1 MTARA
6 PAAWGGLVIA
16 ITLATRA
23 IVYAL
28 APRSLQ
34 ALRLGS
40 RLGGPRPVYV
50 IAAALIA
57 GGALAAFLLWL
68 ACLGVRERW
77 ALDAPETRGQRPRL
91 AFGRF
96 AGRAVGLWVGSSL
109 AFAALESYEHVRA
122 GLGFHGLACL
132 IGPVHVDALP
142 VTAGLALVVAA
153 IVTAVEHA
161 LRWAR
166 RVVARVLGA
175 RPRPARARLVHLG
188 VSRER
193 PAIRTVLVPG
203 PLLPRPPPFAL
214 AATSN

>member
-1 MTARA
+1 MRARA
-6 PAAWGGLVIA
+6 LAAWGGPIVAIA
-16 ITLATRA
+16 LATRA

-28 APRSLQ
+28 APHSLQ
-34 ALRLGS
+34 ALRLGA

-50 IAAALIA
+50 IAAALLA
-57 GGALAAFLLWL
+57 GGALAALLLWL

-77 ALDAPETRGQRPRL
+77 ALDAPETRGARPRL
-91 AFGRF
+91 ALGRF
-96 AGRAVGLWVGSSL
+96 AARAAGLWVGSSL

-153 IVTAVEHA
+153 IVAAVEHA

-175 RPRPARARLVHLG
+175 RPRPARPRLVHLG
-188 VSRER
+188 VPRER
-193 PAIRTVLVPG
+193 RAVPSVLVVE

-214 AATSN
+214 AATSI

>member
-1 MTARA
+1 
-6 PAAWGGLVIA
+6 
-16 ITLATRA
+16 
-23 IVYAL
+23 
-28 APRSLQ
+28 
-34 ALRLGS
+34 
-40 RLGGPRPVYV
+40 
-50 IAAALIA
+50 
-57 GGALAAFLLWL
+57 
-68 ACLGVRERW
+68 
-77 ALDAPETRGQRPRL
+77 
-91 AFGRF
+91 
-96 AGRAVGLWVGSSL
+96 
-109 AFAALESYEHVRA
+109 VRA

-188 VSRER
+188 APRARRVVSS
-193 PAIRTVLVPG
+193 ALVLG

-214 AATSN
+214 AATSS